1 MQGFHPW
8 LWKIPWRRAWQ
19 PTPVFLS
26 EKSQGQRS
34 LVGHK
39 EQDMTEHARIYCYE
53 HSEGCSVFSRLF
65 ATTWMVTCQ
74 APLSMEFSRQEYW
87 SVLPLPPPGDLPNP
101 GIEPGSQTLQ
111 ADFLLSEPPGK
122 PKNTGV
128 DSLALPQGI
137 FPKQESN
144 QGHLHCRQTLC
155 RLRLPGETAMIIGRT
170 QNTCLKNQLT
180 LLLYQ

>member
-1 MQGFHPW
+1 MQETQDMQGFHPW

-74 APLSMEFSRQEYW
+74 APLCPWNF
-87 SVLPLPPPGDLPNP
+87 PG
-101 GIEPGSQTLQ
+101 
-111 ADFLLSEPPGK
+111 
-122 PKNTGV
+122 KNTGV
-128 DSLALPQGI
+128 CCHSLLQGI
-137 FPKQESN
+137 FPTQGSN
-144 QGHLHCRQTLC
+144 LGLKLCRQIFYYLSHQGSPRTL
-155 RLRLPGETAMIIGRT
+155 EWIA
-170 QNTCLKNQLT
+170 
-180 LLLYQ
+180 